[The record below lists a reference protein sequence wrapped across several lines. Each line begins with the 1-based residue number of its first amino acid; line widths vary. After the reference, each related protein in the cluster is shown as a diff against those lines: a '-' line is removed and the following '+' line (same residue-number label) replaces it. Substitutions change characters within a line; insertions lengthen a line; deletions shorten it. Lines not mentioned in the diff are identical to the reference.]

1 METDPFLPRGSLSNQ
16 VQPDEACDQQLSP
29 PCGYRPDIDGLR
41 ALAIVSV
48 LVFQAYPSLLPGG
61 FIGIDIFFVIS
72 GFLVSNVLIKQHEE
86 CNFTY
91 ASFYERRVR
100 RIAPTLIIGAL
111 LKHTAATLLTTNV
124 QVLSLERAYFKYGS
138 NPVLHLWSLGVGGLY
153 YIFWPFFYVFV
164 MKQPYKRA
172 VQLQIAFFA
181 LSFVINVIAS
191 VGNHDNKTVLYLP
204 LGRFWQLSMGGLLSY
219 VMTAQA
225 TASLPPLTD
234 SSRFGGRMSAAGLC
248 LVVTGFSFIDAQSA
262 LPGVWALLPT
272 VGATLLIAA
281 GPQAP
286 FNHYVLSNDVL
297 VSIGK
302 ISYGVYLWYWP
313 LLIISN
319 RQYPPTLSR
328 PFTMEPWCMLQV
340 SVALSIITYELV
352 EQPLRWGKP
361 KWITPA
367 LVLCVLELVALA
379 ATLRML

>member
-1 METDPFLPRGSLSNQ
+1 METDPFLPRGPLSNQ
-16 VQPDEACDQQLSP
+16 VQADEACDHQLSP

-48 LVFQAYPSLLPGG
+48 LVFHAYPSLLPGG
-61 FIGIDIFFVIS
+61 FTGINIFFVIS
-72 GFLVSNVLIKQHEE
+72 GFLVSDVLFKQHEE

-100 RIAPTLIIGAL
+100 RVAPTLIIVLLTTLCLGSIFLKGAF

-124 QVLSLERAYFKYGS
+124 QVLSLERAYSKYGS
-138 NPVLHLWSLGVGGLY
+138 NPVLHLWSLGVGGLF

-172 VQLQIAFFA
+172 VQLQIAFSA
-181 LSFVINVIAS
+181 LSFVINIIAS

-204 LGRFWQLSMGGLLSY
+204 LGRFWQLSMGGLLS
-219 VMTAQA
+219 A
-225 TASLPPLTD
+225 
-234 SSRFGGRMSAAGLC
+234 F
-248 LVVTGFSFIDAQSA
+248 
-262 LPGVWALLPT
+262 PGVWALLPT

-297 VSIGK
+297 VDIGK
-302 ISYGVYLWYWP
+302 ISYGVYLWHWP

-367 LVLCVLELVALA
+367 LVLCVLGLVALA